1 MPCGFTLQLDPPAP
15 APKKGQ
21 QVTIKMVPP
30 LSFPCTLEI
39 RLDGVLINGSTP
51 AGSVGDFQNI
61 NTAADGSVTVTF
73 AKNGPSGKFTY
84 KLTCPRRGDD
94 PACEGEQFIEFK
106 SLRAG
111 RLIDSKNRGI
121 GYIAIIALSII
132 TGAVI
137 GGLAFGPLGAVG
149 GGGLGGAVGVVIV
162 FLLDLL
168 D

>member
-1 MPCGFTLQLDPPAP
+1 MPCAFTLQLDPPAP

-30 LSFPCTLEI
+30 LSYPCTVEI

-61 NTAADGSVTVTF
+61 NTGADGSVTVTF
-73 AKNGPSGKFTY
+73 GKDGPSGKFTY
-84 KLTCPRRGDD
+84 KLPCPRRGDD
-94 PACEGEQFIEFK
+94 PPCEGEQFIEFK
-106 SLRAG
+106 SQRGG
-111 RLIDSKNRGI
+111 RLVDSKSRAV
-121 GYIAIIALSII
+121 GYTIIIVLSIVTGAII
-132 TGAVI
+132 
-137 GGLAFGPLGAVG
+137 GGVAFGPVGAVG
-149 GGGLGGAVGVVIV
+149 GGGLGGVVGVVIV